1 MNDISSMEL
10 SDLENLKSDYL
21 NKIQNLNDTLDEIN
35 SAIIAKRINVDNIT
49 IKNNP
54 YYRDKMYLIKIT
66 IDKNKYVITK
76 VKPSGIVPCLI
87 QYTEDNLGFLK
98 YYKMC
103 TKQEWDDAI
112 NNFNEWF
119 VFSGYKVIGI

>member
-35 SAIIAKRINVDNIT
+35 SAITAKRINVDNIT

-112 NNFNEWF
+112 SNFNEWF
-119 VFSGYKVIGI
+119 EISGYKVIGI

>member
-35 SAIIAKRINVDNIT
+35 SAITAKRINVDNIT

-76 VKPSGIVPCLI
+76 VKPGGIAPCLI
-87 QYTEDNLGFLK
+87 QYAEDNLGFLK

-119 VFSGYKVIGI
+119 VVSGYKVIGI